1 MLVSVYRPFHGDF
14 SDGFVKWLFDLNIP
28 HDEDWVILG
37 DFNFIRSPSN
47 RNRPG
52 VNNSYMLSFND
63 IIRESNL
70 GELPVKERKYT
81 WSNMQEDPL
90 LEQPDWLVRL
100 PNQ

>member
-1 MLVSVYRPFHGDF
+1 VYRPFHGDF